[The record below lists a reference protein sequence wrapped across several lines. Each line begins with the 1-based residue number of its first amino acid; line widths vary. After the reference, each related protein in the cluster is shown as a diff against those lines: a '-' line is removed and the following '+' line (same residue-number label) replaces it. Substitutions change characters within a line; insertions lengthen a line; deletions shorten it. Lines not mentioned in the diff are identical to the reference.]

1 MKKTITFIALILTVL
16 ALTLTMV
23 ACVETG
29 AQGEQGIQGEDGHS
43 PEITIGTNG
52 NWFIDGV
59 DTGVSAKGAQGET
72 GTVGPQGPQGIQ
84 GIQGEDGHSPEITIG
99 TNGNWFIDGV
109 DTGVSAKGAQ
119 GEVGTIGP
127 QGPKGDDGQPGKDG
141 TSLLTGNGIPMEIL
155 GKEGDSYID
164 LDTFDFYIKNATEWV
179 FSGNIKGSDATV
191 APDYNGSIGLAFFP
205 LNDTECAV
213 SVGNAKY
220 LEEIVIPETYKGLR
234 VVSILEEGFS
244 ECENLKKIT
253 IPDTITSIGF
263 KAFYHCNS
271 LTSLTLPF
279 VGETK
284 NGAENT
290 HLGYIFGA
298 KHYTESNQTDLIP
311 QSLREVVVTGGTID
325 DHAFYYYQFLTK
337 IVLPDGIES
346 IGDNAFY
353 HCSDLTSIEI
363 PGSVKTIGKNAFE
376 GCYDLTK
383 VDMSDGLIEI
393 GAAAFSQCQNLT
405 SIVIPDSV
413 TTIGNKAF
421 GECSRLTDVTI
432 GSGVKTI
439 GARVFDYCNK
449 LANIYYIGTEEQWA
463 SITTHEN
470 NEYLFNATIYCNGTT
485 IACKHKYDNDC
496 DADCNVCGVVRTPAE
511 HVYDN
516 DSDAD
521 CNVCG
526 AIDEN
531 RSIVNGT
538 WGGLTWA
545 LNKISGKLVISG
557 TGAMDD
563 FSGIPEDAWRE
574 YVDVIKSVTIENGVT
589 SIGNYAF
596 INCRRLTSITIHEG
610 ITTIGTG
617 AFLNC
622 TSLVEVY
629 NYSSLNIRKG
639 TIDFGNIACYAI
651 DVYTTNESSKLTTDE
666 NGFVIHVDGEEK
678 TLVCYVGTETEIVI
692 PSSVTA
698 IKNDAFFNC
707 NSITSVTFGENSQLT
722 TIGEMA
728 FADCNGLTSIIIPSN
743 VTTIGRG
750 AFGAC
755 DNLLNVI
762 ISQSVTAIGMD
773 AFYGCNKLTDV
784 YYMGTEEQWNAI
796 DIYIDATIHFNYV
809 PE

>member
-1 MKKTITFIALILTVL
+1 VHKASKEFKAKGHSPEIKIGTNGNWFIDGVD
-16 ALTLTMV
+16 
-23 ACVETG
+23 TG
-29 AQGEQGIQGEDGHS
+29 VSAQGVQGIQGEQGEAGHS

-59 DTGVSAKGAQGET
+59 DSGVTAKGSQGEIGAT
-72 GTVGPQGPQGIQ
+72 GPQGPQGD
-84 GIQGEDGHSPEITIG
+84 DG
-99 TNGNWFIDGV
+99 DV
-109 DTGVSAKGAQ
+109 
-119 GEVGTIGP
+119 
-127 QGPKGDDGQPGKDG
+127 GQPGKDG
-141 TSLLTGNGIPMEIL
+141 TSLFTDNGAPSATL
-155 GKEGDSYID
+155 GKMGDSYID
-164 LDTFDFYIKNATEWV
+164 LDSFDFYVRNETGWV
-179 FSGNIKGSDATV
+179 LSGNIKGSDATIV
-191 APDYNGSIGLAFFP
+191 PDYIGSDGLAFYP

-213 SVGNAKY
+213 SVGTARF
-220 LEEIVIPETYKGLR
+220 LEEIVIPETYKGYK
-234 VVSILEEGFS
+234 VVRILEEGFS
-244 ECENLKKIT
+244 ECENLKAI
-253 IPDTITSIGF
+253 S
-263 KAFYHCNS
+263 
-271 LTSLTLPF
+271 
-279 VGETK
+279 
-284 NGAENT
+284 
-290 HLGYIFGA
+290 
-298 KHYTESNQTDLIP
+298 
-311 QSLREVVVTGGTID
+311 
-325 DHAFYYYQFLTK
+325 
-337 IVLPDGIES
+337 
-346 IGDNAFY
+346 
-353 HCSDLTSIEI
+353 
-363 PGSVKTIGKNAFE
+363 
-376 GCYDLTK
+376 
-383 VDMSDGLIEI
+383 
-393 GAAAFSQCQNLT
+393 
-405 SIVIPDSV
+405 IPDSV
-413 TTIGNKAF
+413 TTIGDKAF
-421 GECSRLTDVTI
+421 GECSRLTNVTI

-439 GARVFDYCNK
+439 GACVFDYCDK

-463 SITTHEN
+463 SITTHKN

-531 RSIVNGT
+531 RTIVNGT
-538 WGGLTWA
+538 WGGLTWT

-557 TGAMDD
+557 TGTMDD
-563 FSGIPEDAWRE
+563 FSGISEDAWRE
-574 YVDVIKSVTIENGVT
+574 YVDVIKSATIENGVT

-596 INCRRLTSITIHEG
+596 INCRRLTSITIHES

-617 AFLNC
+617 AFHNC
-622 TSLVEVY
+622 NALVEVY

-698 IKNDAFFNC
+698 IKDCALFNC

-743 VTTIGRG
+743 VTTIGRS
-750 AFGAC
+750 AFSSC
-755 DNLLNVI
+755 DNLLQVI

-773 AFYGCNKLTDV
+773 AFYGCNRLTDV
-784 YYMGTEEQWNAI
+784 YYMGTEEQWNEI
-796 DIYIDATIHFNYV
+796 DIYINATIHFNYV